1 MAKIDPSDLNAFT
14 AALFEQMVS
23 ISPGAAELELYEF
36 RYCLDLIAP
45 AEGWQTVVPE
55 PMESIEGRLAD
66 RRYYL
71 SVQIK
76 PQREGR
82 TVLDEQILG
91 LTRMLFVG
99 LVCEAYP
106 LDWVERLFYFD
117 VRAFL
122 FFPRTHYYTPAVLA
136 HLGQRPYRQFEPK
149 QVQLERAHSIGYKD
163 FMQANREVDNCFIEV
178 VQELVRW
185 KGTPIL
191 IAIAGATAAGKTEIV
206 ARLRQAFALQ
216 GRQIAAFELDNFFT
230 DRDQREAR
238 GIDSFGKE
246 ALHYGL
252 LLQCLS
258 DLRAGRSILTPRY
271 NFLDGSSSHDLSGN
285 LKPGR
290 TPVEIEPADI
300 IFIEGN
306 FPFLLPEIA
315 PLIGIKAVYLTDD
328 PVRLRRKWRRD
339 MDFRR
344 KYELYYFLNRYF
356 REQFLMAEMA
366 YIPQMEICD
375 LVVDTT
381 AAALWATPEI
391 AGRLSQADH
400 EFLEEPG

>member
-1 MAKIDPSDLNAFT
+1 MAKIDPSDLNVFT
-14 AALFEQMVS
+14 AALFEQMRSVF
-23 ISPGAAELELYEF
+23 PGAAELEPYEF

-45 AEGWQTVVPE
+45 PGGWQTVVPE
-55 PMESIEGRLAD
+55 PMENIAGKLSD
-66 RRYYL
+66 RQYYL
-71 SVQIK
+71 SIQIK
-76 PQREGR
+76 PQRDGR
-82 TVLDEQILG
+82 TVLDDQILG
-91 LTRMLFVG
+91 LTRMLFTG
-99 LVCEAYP
+99 LVCGVYP
-106 LDWVERLFYFD
+106 PEWIERLFYFD

-122 FFPRTHYYTPAVLA
+122 FFPRTRYYTPAVLA

-149 QVQLERAHSIGYKD
+149 QRQLERAHSIGYKD
-163 FMQANREVDNCFIEV
+163 FMEANQEVDTFFIEV
-178 VQELVRW
+178 VQELVRH

-191 IAIAGATAAGKTEIV
+191 VAIAGATAAGKTEIV
-206 ARLRQAFALQ
+206 ARLRQTFALQ

-246 ALHYGL
+246 ALHYEL

-258 DLRAGRSILTPRY
+258 DIRAGNKILTPRY
-271 NFLDGSSSHDLSGN
+271 NFIDGSSSHDMSGN

-290 TPVEIEPADI
+290 APVEIEPADI
-300 IFIEGN
+300 ILIEGN

-315 PLIGIKAVYLTDD
+315 PLVGIKVVYLTDD
-328 PVRLRRKWRRD
+328 PVRLKRKWRRD
-339 MDFRR
+339 MDIRR

-356 REQFLMAEMA
+356 REQFLMAEKA

-375 LVVDTT
+375 IVVDTT

-391 AGRLSQADH
+391 VSRLSRT
-400 EFLEEPG
+400 GY